1 MLLCFKQELKL
12 RDAKER
18 TDAAKDGSLA
28 PDVAKYYHTLA
39 ELTWQAISRPI
50 PMVYGMEEQTYKK
63 DLHDVKDGDSND
75 EGKPVVY
82 VYPVLYSSNQWP
94 RQIAQIGRV
103 ELDE

>member
-1 MLLCFKQELKL
+1 
-12 RDAKER
+12 
-18 TDAAKDGSLA
+18 
-28 PDVAKYYHTLA
+28 
-39 ELTWQAISRPI
+39 
-50 PMVYGMEEQTYKK
+50 MVYSMEEQMYNK